1 MSFFSAIIIWS
12 EADFSLDLTVARGFC
27 GRLFCLLWI
36 KQVFLCDS
44 RISNS
49 MKKKQSKKILREVIS
64 SSIDK
69 LFLCTCAFGLAVGK
83 RLSDGNRN
91 VFWRKKKGK
100 RNVFLNECLRYQP
113 EYLLVLMFEEVE

>member
-1 MSFFSAIIIWS
+1 
-12 EADFSLDLTVARGFC
+12 
-27 GRLFCLLWI
+27 
-36 KQVFLCDS
+36 
-44 RISNS
+44 
-49 MKKKQSKKILREVIS
+49 
-64 SSIDK
+64 
-69 LFLCTCAFGLAVGK
+69 LAVGK